1 MGGPELR
8 LAQLLELVDALAQ
21 SALRALVV
29 SVRERHHREP
39 RLRSDRPIAVAEF
52 ACNLRRLAHKGAAL
66 VNLSH
71 HRERAA
77 TGPECPRGLPAL
89 TSGQLDH
96 AICLC
101 NDAFQRR
108 GIKKSVAGKVVQR
121 LDLP

>member
-39 RLRSDRPIAVAEF
+39 RLRSGCPIAIAELT
-52 ACNLRRLAHKGAAL
+52 CNLNRLAHKRAAL

-71 HRERAA
+71 HRERA
-77 TGPECPRGLPAL
+77 TTRPECTRGLPTL

-96 AICLC
+96 AISL
-101 NDAFQRR
+101 
-108 GIKKSVAGKVVQR
+108 
-121 LDLP
+121 